1 MRLFRLG
8 PFPRRRK
15 AAGFAA
21 NPLPV
26 MIRRTA
32 SELAELCDAVLEG
45 DGARVLVGPASLDE
59 ARSDQVSFV
68 RSARHAV
75 GLESTGAGAVLVPL
89 DLAST
94 RADLSLLRCSDPSRA
109 FSRVVEAFRSP
120 LPSPVPGIH
129 PTAVVESG
137 ARVAVGASVG
147 PHCHV
152 GAGAEIDADAVL
164 HAGVVVGPLARVG
177 SGSVLHARVVLY
189 DGVEVGRRCL
199 IHAGTVI
206 GSDGFGFDPTPEGWE
221 KVPQCGT
228 VVIGDDVEI
237 GANCAIDRGRF
248 EATRIGNGVK
258 LDNLVHLAH
267 NVVVED
273 GALIIAQVGVAGST
287 RIGARAILAGQAGIA
302 GHLVIGPGARIAAQ
316 SGVGRDVPAGE
327 DQFGSPAREKGEA
340 FRSITLQ
347 AKLPELFKR
356 VRALER
362 ALRSLNVEQE
372 ESG

>member
-1 MRLFRLG
+1 
-8 PFPRRRK
+8 
-15 AAGFAA
+15 
-21 NPLPV
+21 
-26 MIRRTA
+26 MIRRTV

-59 ARSDQVSFV
+59 ARADQVSFV
-68 RSARHAV
+68 RSARNAA
-75 GLESTGAGAVLVPL
+75 GLESTRAGAVLIPL
-89 DLAST
+89 ELASS
-94 RADLSLLRCSDPSRA
+94 RADVALLRCRDPSRA
-109 FSRVVEAFRSP
+109 FSRVVEAFRPP
-120 LPSPVPGIH
+120 LPQSPAGVH
-129 PTAVVESG
+129 PSAVIEPG
-137 ARVAVGASVG
+137 ARIHAGASVG
-147 PHCHV
+147 PLCHV
-152 GAGAEIDADAVL
+152 GAGVEVGEGAVL
-164 HAGVVVGPLARVG
+164 HAGVVIGPFARVG
-177 SGSVLHARVVLY
+177 AESVLHPRVVLY
-189 DGVEVGRRCL
+189 DHVEIGRRCL

-206 GSDGFGFDPTPEGWE
+206 GSDGFGFDPTPTGWE

-228 VVIGDDVEI
+228 VVVGDDVEI

-316 SGVGRDVPAGE
+316 SGVGRDVPPGE

-340 FRSITLQ
+340 FRSIMLQ

-362 ALRSLNVEQE
+362 ALENRTRERE
-372 ESG
+372 ETG